1 MGFNLAVQAD
11 SEEQPVSFDDL
22 PSSTHV
28 ILNTNKHRAK
38 IPSRR
43 RPTGRGHAP
52 QENGNNGHGENGN
65 GHVENS
71 HGHVGNGNGHDR
83 LALPVREENDYDGDE
98 SEMSYSHI
106 KRGRRSIK
114 KKQPPNSAP
123 MRTGI
128 PLSVFAHKASDSDD
142 KEIVHSNKPCD
153 SSDSASKDRLEA
165 EKRLKEEK
173 QREEE
178 ARSKKERGVEETKRS
193 RRKETKRRGGKE
205 TKRIRGKETKRIRG
219 KETKRIR
226 G

>member
-1 MGFNLAVQAD
+1 MGD
-11 SEEQPVSFDDL
+11 SEEAPVSFDDL

-28 ILNTNKHRAK
+28 ILSANKHRAK

-43 RPTGRGHAP
+43 RPTGRGHASP
-52 QENGNNGHGENGN
+52 ENGN
-65 GHVENS
+65 GQVENGNGN
-71 HGHVGNGNGHDR
+71 HAENGNGHDR

-128 PLSVFAHKASDSDD
+128 PLSLFAHKASDSDD

-153 SSDSASKDRLEA
+153 SSDSAAKDRLEA
-165 EKRLKEEK
+165 ERRLKEEK
-173 QREEE
+173 QREED
-178 ARSKKERGVEETKRS
+178 ERKRMEEER
-193 RRKETKRRGGKE
+193 
-205 TKRIRGKETKRIRG
+205 
-219 KETKRIR
+219 
-226 G
+226 